1 VSLLSQAILIT
12 VKNVMKGRT
21 WAEDRILEQP
31 IDPIVDMLRS
41 GPDQGKPVV
50 AIYAEK
56 VEGKPI
62 GRETQGGEQSI
73 DLKVYVYVPP
83 TRVEV
88 PNGMAFEIDNTGAAL
103 ALNLIGRQVDA
114 SFHFGNPEWV
124 GLFRKFVTRIESK
137 VARFVLV
144 EVESAVRIPC
154 LEVSYDLVAVAD
166 ADFGKPLY
174 GAWVELDR
182 LLRLTEEGI
191 HLADYLKSLIEQ
203 PSGLLDYQQFQMNY
217 GLTDEAMRAIGL
229 SPVILTEEG
238 TVPIVEDVDA
248 PVSITIVPPEQVP

>member
-1 VSLLSQAILIT
+1 VSLISQAILIT
-12 VKNVMKGRT
+12 MKNAMKGRT
-21 WAEDRILEQP
+21 WAQDRILEQP
-31 IDPIVDMLRS
+31 IDPIVDMLGS
-41 GPDQGKPVV
+41 GPDQGKPVI

-56 VEGKPI
+56 VEGKPV
-62 GRETQGGEQSI
+62 GRETQGGEQNI

-88 PNGMAFEIDNTGAAL
+88 ADGMTFEIDNTGAAL

-114 SFHFGNPEWV
+114 SFHFGNPEWI

-144 EVESAVRIPC
+144 EIENSVRIPC
-154 LEVSYDLVAVAD
+154 LEIAYSLISVAD

-174 GAWVELDR
+174 GAWIELDR
-182 LLRLTEEGI
+182 LLRQTAEGAA
-191 HLADYLKSLIEQ
+191 LADFMKSLIEQ
-203 PSGLLDYQQFQMNY
+203 PSGLFDYEQFQMNF
-217 GLTDEAMRAIGL
+217 GLTDTAMSAIGL
-229 SPVILTEEG
+229 GPLILTEEG
-238 TVPIVEDVDA
+238 IVPVVVDVDA